1 MKKIILLSLVLKIIM
16 VSAQEKKIKI
26 LNSENKKPISYA
38 NIKFLKSKKGTFS
51 NEKGIFLI
59 NNNEIDS
66 LLISVLGYED
76 KVLSVSKIK
85 DTVFLIPKTITLKE
99 ITLSNKKAEYGYF
112 KKNGKFIRSA
122 LNRVIV
128 AMYIP
133 NKNKQKNEFITH
145 LHYRIK
151 KFGNELSTVR
161 PHLLSVNKLTK
172 NPDKEILNE
181 NIIIDINEK
190 NKILSI
196 DITDKNIKF
205 PKEGIFVAL
214 EWVGNTK
221 NLGFGYSKLADKDD
235 SYYAVL
241 TSLEYK
247 KNIWVPLT
255 PEKEDKTVALFGITT
270 RQSE

>member
-1 MKKIILLSLVLKIIM
+1 MKKIILLSLVLKVLSI
-16 VSAQEKKIKI
+16 SAQEKEIKI
-26 LNSENKKPISYA
+26 LNSENNKPVSYA

-51 NEKGIFLI
+51 DEKGIFLI
-59 NNNEIDS
+59 SNNEIDS
-66 LLISVLGYED
+66 LLISVLGFED

-85 DTVFLIPKTITLKE
+85 DTVFLIPKAITLKE
-99 ITLSNKKAEYGYF
+99 ITLSDKKAEYGYF
-112 KKNGKFIRSA
+112 KKNGKFISSA

-133 NKNKQKNEFITH
+133 NENKQNEFITH

-196 DITDKNIKF
+196 DIRNKNISF
-205 PKEGIFVAL
+205 PKRGIFVAL

-221 NLGFGYSKLADKDD
+221 NLGFGYSKLTDKDN
-235 SYYAVL
+235 SHRAVL
-241 TSLEYK
+241 TSLEFK
-247 KNIWVPLT
+247 ENIWVPLT
-255 PEKEDKTVALFGITT
+255 PKKEDKIIAHFGITT
-270 RQSE
+270 KQSE

>member
-1 MKKIILLSLVLKIIM
+1 MKKIILFSLVLKVLI
-16 VSAQEKKIKI
+16 VNAQKKEITI
-26 LNSENKKPISYA
+26 LNSENKKPISYVT
-38 NIKFLKSKKGTFS
+38 IKFLKSQKGTFS
-51 NEKGIFLI
+51 DEKGIFLI
-59 NNNEIDS
+59 SNNEIDS
-66 LLISVLGYED
+66 LLISVLGFED
-76 KVLSVSKIK
+76 KVLSVSKIR
-85 DTVFLIPKTITLKE
+85 DTIFLIPKTITLKE

-112 KKNGKFIRSA
+112 KKKGKFIRSA

-133 NKNKQKNEFITH
+133 NKNKQNEFITH

-181 NIIIDINEK
+181 NIIIDIYKK

-196 DITDKNIKF
+196 DIKDKNINF

-221 NLGFGYSKLADKDD
+221 NLGFGYSKLTDKDN
-235 SYYAVL
+235 SHYAVL
-241 TSLEYK
+241 TSLEFK
-247 KNIWVPLT
+247 KNIWAPLT
-255 PEKEDKTVALFGITT
+255 PKKEDKTVAHFGITT
-270 RQSE
+270 KQSK

>member
-1 MKKIILLSLVLKIIM
+1 MKKIILLSLVLKVLM
-16 VSAQEKKIKI
+16 TSAQEKEIII
-26 LNSENKKPISYA
+26 LNSENNNPISYA

-51 NEKGIFLI
+51 DDKGIFLI
-59 NNNEIDS
+59 NNNAIDS
-66 LLISVLGYED
+66 LLISVLGFED
-76 KVLSVSKIK
+76 KILSISKIK
-85 DTVFLIPKTITLKE
+85 DTILLNPKTITLRE
-99 ITLSNKKAEYGYF
+99 ITLSNKKTEYGYF

-133 NKNKQKNEFITH
+133 NENKKSAYVTH

-181 NIIIDINEK
+181 NIVIDINKK

-196 DITDKNIKF
+196 DITDKNITF
-205 PKEGIFVAL
+205 PEEGIFVAL
-214 EWVGNTK
+214 EWVGNTT
-221 NLGFGYSKLADKDD
+221 NLGFGYSKLTDKDN
-235 SYYAVL
+235 SHYAVL
-241 TSLEYK
+241 TSLEFK
-247 KNIWVPLT
+247 KNIWIPLT
-255 PEKEDKTVALFGITT
+255 PKKEDKTIAHFGITT
-270 RQSE
+270 KQSE

>member
-1 MKKIILLSLVLKIIM
+1 MKKIISLSLILKIFI
-16 VSAQEKKIKI
+16 VSAQEKEIKI
-26 LNSENKKPISYA
+26 LNSENNKPISYA

-51 NEKGIFLI
+51 DDKGIFLI
-59 NNNEIDS
+59 NNNVTDS
-66 LLISVLGYED
+66 LLISVLGFED
-76 KVLSVSKIK
+76 KILSVSKIK
-85 DTVFLIPKTITLKE
+85 DTIFLNTKIITLKE
-99 ITLSNKKAEYGYF
+99 ITLSNKKIEYGYF

-133 NKNKQKNEFITH
+133 NENKKNEYITH

-172 NPDKEILNE
+172 NPNKEILNE
-181 NIIIDINEK
+181 NIVIDINEK

-196 DITDKNIKF
+196 DITDKNINF

-221 NLGFGYSKLADKDD
+221 NLGFGYSKLTDNNN
-235 SYYAVL
+235 SHYAVL
-241 TSLEYK
+241 TSLEFK

-255 PEKEDKTVALFGITT
+255 PKKEDKTIAHFGITT
-270 RQSE
+270 KQSE